1 VISLPKWIISS
12 LLSLSLVFSA
22 CQFTPTLQ
30 PQQPQRSQKPPQPT
44 KVVHLAAVGDIMMH
58 SPQIRAGQLTKG
70 GYDFRP
76 FFKEIKPY
84 IDSADLAIGNL
95 ETTLAGKSYPYSG
108 YPRFNAPDEIV
119 DALKYAG
126 IDLVSTSNNHALD
139 TGEKGVIRTYQ
150 TLQAKGV
157 QPVGTS
163 PSAPQRHATLVQKN
177 GIQFA
182 FLAYTQHT
190 NGLPVPTNKPY
201 LVNMMNTQQIAHDIQ
216 TVRQQGVDFICVSLH
231 FGEEYQQEPNEFQR
245 KIARQVLADGAD
257 VILGS
262 HPHVLQ
268 PIEKVLVAGKEK
280 WIIYSLGNFISNQHN
295 SYTDEGAIV
304 YLDVVKD
311 VEKGQTNL
319 KEVSFL
325 PTYVHKYRL
334 HGKAQYVVIP
344 MEKKAPVSLDRYPGM
359 STVKWEAT
367 WSHIYTTLTK
377 QGEVATF
384 TEMKSR

>member
-1 VISLPKWIISS
+1 VISLPKLIISG

-22 CQFTPTLQ
+22 CQFTSTTS
-30 PQQPQRSQKPPQPT
+30 PQQPQPPQKTPQPT

-84 IDSADLAIGNL
+84 IDSTDLAIGNL
-95 ETTLAGKSYPYSG
+95 ETTLAGKSHPYSG

-119 DALKYAG
+119 DALTYAG
-126 IDLVSTSNNHALD
+126 IDLVSTSNNHSLD

-150 TLQAKGV
+150 TVQAKGV
-157 QPVGTS
+157 QPVGTA
-163 PSAPQRHATLVQKN
+163 PSSTQRHATLVEKN

-201 LVNMMNTQQIAHDIQ
+201 LVNVIHPQQIAQDLQ

-245 KIARQVLADGAD
+245 KIVRQVLEDGAD

-280 WIIYSLGNFISNQHN
+280 WILYSLGNFISNQHDP
-295 SYTDEGAIV
+295 YTDEGAIV
-304 YLDVVKD
+304 YFDVVKD
-311 VEKGQTNL
+311 PEKKQTYL
-319 KEVSFL
+319 KEVTFL
-325 PTYVHKYRL
+325 PTYVHKY
-334 HGKAQYVVIP
+334 HANGKSQYVVIP
-344 MEKKAPVSLDRYPGM
+344 MEKKSPVRLERYPGM
-359 STVKWEAT
+359 SAVKWEAA

-377 QGEVATF
+377 NGEVATF
-384 TEMKSR
+384 SGDGR

>member
-1 VISLPKWIISS
+1 VISLQKCIVSGV
-12 LLSLSLVFSA
+12 LLFSLVFAA
-22 CQFTPTLQ
+22 CQFTPTA
-30 PQQPQRSQKPPQPT
+30 QQPQPPQQQQPQPT

-58 SPQIRAGQLTKG
+58 APQIRAGQLTKG

-76 FFKEIKPY
+76 FFEEVKPY
-84 IDSADLAIGNL
+84 IDFADLVIGNL

-108 YPRFNAPDEIV
+108 YPRFNAPDETI
-119 DALKYAG
+119 DALAYAG

-150 TLQAKGV
+150 TLQAKGL
-157 QPVGTS
+157 QPIGTA
-163 PSAPQRHATLVQKN
+163 PSTAQRHATLVEKN
-177 GIQFA
+177 GIRLA

-190 NGLPVPTNKPY
+190 NGLPVPKNKSY
-201 LVNMMNTQQIAHDIQ
+201 LVNLIDTQQIAQDIQ

-245 KIARQVLADGAD
+245 KIARQVLEDGAD

-268 PIEKVLVAGKEK
+268 PIEKVMVAGKEK
-280 WIIYSLGNFISNQHN
+280 WIIYSLGNFISNQRDP
-295 SYTDEGAIV
+295 YTDEGAIV
-304 YLDVVKD
+304 YFDVVKD
-311 VEKGQTNL
+311 LEKGQTHL

-325 PTYVHKYRL
+325 PTYVHKYRR
-334 HGKAQYVVIP
+334 HGKSQYVVIP
-344 MEKKAPVSLDRYPGM
+344 MEKKSSVSLDRYPGM
-359 STVKWEAT
+359 GAVKWEAA

-384 TEMKSR
+384 SGDGR